1 MPLQSVLPTDE
12 QTEPITP
19 TELDSLKKQPSE
31 SWSGRRDRVVM
42 DTMFLAGLRSNEITG
57 LKRSN
62 LHVDDNAIDVTPAK
76 FDSERRL
83 SLDEHLVDQLD
94 AFVEDSPDSKF
105 VFPDAEGGK
114 LSTRYMRSFV
124 NEYSSEAGLS
134 PERFHPHLFRHTYAS
149 MLLEVSE
156 NLKIVQ
162 RALGHDSIQTT
173 LLYIHPLSGESLEY
187 LELSDRMTLS
197 RFVEDLP
204 PAE

>member
-1 MPLQSVLPTDE
+1 MPLQSVLPSSS

-19 TELDSLKKQPSE
+19 SELDSLKEQPTD
-31 SWSGRRDRVVM
+31 SWSGRRDRLVM
-42 DTMFLAGLRSNEITG
+42 DTMFVAGLRSNEITG
-57 LKRSN
+57 LARSN
-62 LHVDDNAIDVTPAK
+62 FHVDDHTIDVTPAK

-83 SLDEHLVDQLD
+83 SLDEDLVDRLSV
-94 AFVEDSPDSKF
+94 FVEDSPTSDY
-105 VFPDAEGGK
+105 VLPDAEGGK

-124 NEYSSEAGLS
+124 SDYAKEAGLS
-134 PERFHPHLFRHTYAS
+134 NKRIHPHLFRHTYGS
-149 MLLEVSE
+149 MLLEVTE
-156 NLKIVQ
+156 NLKVVQ

-187 LELSDRMTLS
+187 LETKDRPSLS